1 MAITWPCRFEPGPR
15 HQLSPIFD
23 AKGEM
28 KVGRQPPVFTQT
40 PAVSSFLRALHGVK
54 KNMPSEIVPKTHLH
68 SPVDLAKLKS
78 GQEKRGFSS
87 MEKWMIWA
95 VFCLLVGLST
105 RFIIFPAL
113 LLISWGVV
121 RFRWYMNEKT
131 TWPQRWPAVVVFFT
145 GAGIVLWS
153 IFY

>member
-1 MAITWPCRFEPGPR
+1 MAVPVRARPSAPSESDFRCYRRNENRQATSRIQTNLCGFFVPPCASWCEK
-15 HQLSPIFD
+15 S
-23 AKGEM
+23 M
-28 KVGRQPPVFTQT
+28 
-40 PAVSSFLRALHGVK
+40 S
-54 KNMPSEIVPKTHLH
+54 SEIVHNAHPH

-78 GQEKRGFSS
+78 GPEKRGFSS
-87 MEKWMIWA
+87 MEKWVIWA

-121 RFRWYMNEKT
+121 RFRWYAAEKT
-131 TWPQRWPAVVVFFT
+131 SWRQRWPAIVVFLT